1 MEGIHSKEDNLIE
14 FLDSFARDM
23 RSLDNPDVTKDS
35 KRNVLIFETDEQAI
49 EASMHDDHAVI
60 EYVRESED
68 GLGITFK
75 VSNKG
80 VEIRGVLK
88 GGSLG
93 DETFRLIRFIADLKK
108 KGIES
113 EVLTYIEDLIK

>member
-1 MEGIHSKEDNLIE
+1 
-14 FLDSFARDM
+14 M